1 MKKYYKI
8 LRIRTIR
15 MSKKLYLGL
24 TLSSTV
30 LLTAACSMGVTE
42 EDINESK
49 STIHSSVEE
58 IISTNQQLTEL
69 EKEMDTQFKT
79 VLAEDEQLGT
89 LQDGTASVIQNIDE
103 RETILENLQEP
114 IDTIKEQAEYIK
126 GYEGSD
132 LPKETIQKI
141 SDDFL
146 AFTEDLQTHQDNQ
159 VESLSTQREYLQ
171 TIAGDEANYEDFS
184 NGIDTVNN
192 NYLNLQEQTLEL
204 DQRFVEIQEHID
216 TLNDLTAD
224 DSQDTEDANA
234 EENVEDT
241 SSEPETN
248 ENSEET
254 DKASETT
261 EEENTEEA
269 SEETEPE
276 TKVLAVNSN
285 PLLSIPD
292 DFPQKFVYDSGVE
305 IEYPEEGVKGIYVTA
320 HSAGGDKM
328 QDLIDLVNTTDLNSM
343 VVDIKD
349 DTGNITV
356 DFDSDNE
363 LINQMTNEMFD
374 VEQLMN
380 QMEENDIYPIAR
392 IVVFK
397 DTLLARENP
406 ELSFTRND
414 GSVWSNGNGDSFVN
428 PYLKEVW
435 DYNIEVAIEAAKLGF
450 KDIQF
455 DYVRFPEGF
464 ETMDRELNY
473 GHGHYGSDDVDV
485 INMEYRNQAVTD
497 FVAYAREQ
505 LQPYGVDVSVDIFGY
520 AAVVRET
527 PGIGQ
532 SFPGIAREVD
542 VISSMIYPS
551 HWGLGN
557 LGVEI
562 PDLEPYNLVNNYAQV
577 ELEILDELGEDAPT
591 TRPWI
596 QDFTASYLGAG
607 YYQNYGAEEVT
618 AQVKALADNGIHEFL
633 LWDAGNTYS
642 EGATYTFE

>member
-1 MKKYYKI
+1 MSRKI
-8 LRIRTIR
+8 
-15 MSKKLYLGL
+15 YLGA
-24 TLSSTV
+24 TLSSALV
-30 LLTAACSMGVTE
+30 LAAACSMGVSE
-42 EDINESK
+42 EDVNESK
-49 STIHSSVEE
+49 NTIHSSFEE
-58 IISTNQQLTEL
+58 IINSNQQLLNL
-69 EKEMDTQFKT
+69 ETEMDAQFAT
-79 VLAEDEQLGT
+79 VLEEDEQLSS
-89 LQDGTASVIQNIDE
+89 LQDGSAAVTQNIDE
-103 RETILENLQEP
+103 RETIIEGIQEP
-114 IDTIKEQAEYIK
+114 IDTIKEHSQRMKE
-126 GYEGSD
+126 YEGSD
-132 LPKETIQKI
+132 LPQDTIQQI

-146 AFTEDLQTHQDNQ
+146 AFTEELETHQENQ
-159 VESLSTQREYLQ
+159 ITSLSTQRDYLQ

-192 NYLNLQEQTLEL
+192 DYLNLQEQTIEL
-204 DQRFVEIQEHID
+204 DQRFVEIQEQ
-216 TLNDLTAD
+216 NDALDELTAD
-224 DSQDTEDANA
+224 FSEATEEATAEEDTENTETEGESEETSNEANTEDASSQ
-234 EENVEDT
+234 ED
-241 SSEPETN
+241 
-248 ENSEET
+248 SEET
-254 DKASETT
+254 TKEAPEDPEPTT
-261 EEENTEEA
+261 
-269 SEETEPE
+269 SI
-276 TKVLAVNSN
+276 LAINSN

-292 DFPQKFVYDSGVE
+292 QFPQKFVYDSGVE

-328 QDLIDLVNTTDLNSM
+328 NELIDLVNTTDLNAM

-349 DTGNITV
+349 DTGIITV

-363 LINQMTNEMFD
+363 LINEMTYEMVD

-397 DTLLARENP
+397 DTLLAREQP
-406 ELSFTRND
+406 ELSFTHND

-562 PDLEPYNLVNNYAQV
+562 PDLEPYNLVNNYAEV
-577 ELEILDELGEDAPT
+577 ELEILDELGEDAPI

-642 EGATYTFE
+642 EGATYSFE